1 MVILDVWESVFA
13 GLRKNNLY
21 MIANKSTDQV
31 SVLLYFFMLM
41 VMLMGQQRLI
51 CIDNAWKIVLKLQ
64 EEDG

>member
-1 MVILDVWESVFA
+1 MVILDVWESVSA

-21 MIANKSTDQV
+21 MIANKSTDQM
-31 SVLLYFFMLM
+31 SVLLYFF
-41 VMLMGQQRLI
+41 MLMGQQRLI